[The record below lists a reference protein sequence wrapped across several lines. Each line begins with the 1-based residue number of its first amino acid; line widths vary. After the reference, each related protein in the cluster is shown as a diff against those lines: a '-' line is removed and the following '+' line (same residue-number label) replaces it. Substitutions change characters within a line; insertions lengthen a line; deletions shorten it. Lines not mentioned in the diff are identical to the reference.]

1 MYNTV
6 NESLLSG
13 VVLCIYLYGESR
25 KISSSNIETAVGIAC
40 ML

>member
-1 MYNTV
+1 MNNTM
-6 NESLLSG
+6 NERLLSG
-13 VVLCIYLYGESR
+13 VVLCIYLSGESR

>member
-1 MYNTV
+1 MNNTV

-13 VVLCIYLYGESR
+13 VVLCIYLSGESR
-25 KISSSNIETAVGIAC
+25 RTSSSNIETPVGIAC